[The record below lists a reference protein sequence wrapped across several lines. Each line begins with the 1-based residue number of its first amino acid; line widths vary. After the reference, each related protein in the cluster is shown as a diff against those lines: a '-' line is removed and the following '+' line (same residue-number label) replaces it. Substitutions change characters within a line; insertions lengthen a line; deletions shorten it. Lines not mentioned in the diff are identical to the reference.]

1 MCHGRHHG
9 GGVSLQLSQS
19 KEPDMLHVSMVGCGA
34 IGQGVLELLKS
45 DPDVCFDAV
54 IVPEH
59 AMDKAREAIAPLAPN
74 ARVVTRLSTDA
85 RPDLLVE
92 CAGHDAL
99 EEHVVPALE
108 QGIDCLVVS
117 VGALSEPGVAER
129 LEAAARRGNAQM
141 QLLSGAIGAI
151 DALAAARVGG
161 LDAVIYTGR
170 KPPRAWKDTPA
181 EQQFDLDALREP
193 TVIFEGNARDAARLF
208 PKNANVAATLS
219 LAGLGL
225 ERTRVLL
232 LADPTV
238 DENIHHVEARGA
250 FGGFELT
257 MRGKPLAAN
266 PKTSALTVFSV
277 VRALGNRAHAV
288 SI

>member
-1 MCHGRHHG
+1 
-9 GGVSLQLSQS
+9 
-19 KEPDMLHVSMVGCGA
+19 MLHVSMVGCGA
-34 IGQGVLELLKS
+34 IGRGVMELLKS
-45 DPDVCFDAV
+45 DPDVVFDVV

-59 AMDKAREAIAPLAPN
+59 TMDEARDAVSALAPR
-74 ARVVTRLSTDA
+74 ARVATHLDEG

-92 CAGHDAL
+92 CAGHHAL
-99 EEHVVPALE
+99 EEHIVPALE
-108 QGIDCLVVS
+108 RGIPCMVVS
-117 VGALSEPGVAER
+117 VGALSEPGMAER
-129 LEAAARRGNAQM
+129 LEAAARRGGTQV

-161 LDAVIYTGR
+161 LDEVIYTGR
-170 KPPRAWKDTPA
+170 KPARAWIGTPA
-181 EQQFDLDALREP
+181 EQLFDLDALTET
-193 TVIFEGNARDAARLF
+193 TVIFEGTARDAARLY
-208 PKNANVAATLS
+208 PKNANVAATVS

-225 ERTRVLL
+225 DRTSVKL
-232 LADPTV
+232 LADPHAV
-238 DENIHHVEARGA
+238 ENVHHVEARGA

>member
-1 MCHGRHHG
+1 
-9 GGVSLQLSQS
+9 
-19 KEPDMLHVSMVGCGA
+19 MLHVSMVGCGA
-34 IGQGVLELLKS
+34 IGRGVLELLKS
-45 DPDVCFDAV
+45 DPDVAFDVV
-54 IVPEH
+54 IVPEGQ
-59 AMDKAREAIAPLAPN
+59 MEEARGALSALAPN
-74 ARVVTRLSTDA
+74 VRVATCLDGQ

-92 CAGHDAL
+92 CAGHQAL
-99 EEHVVPALE
+99 EEHIIPALE
-108 QGIDCLVVS
+108 RGIPCMVVS
-117 VGALSEPGVAER
+117 VGALSEPGLVER
-129 LEAAARRGNAQM
+129 LEAAARRGKTQV

-161 LDAVIYTGR
+161 LDEVIYTGR
-170 KPPRAWKDTPA
+170 KPARAWTGTPA
-181 EQQFDLDALREP
+181 AELFDLDALTEP
-193 TVIFEGNARDAARLF
+193 TVIFEGTARDAARLY
-208 PKNANVAATLS
+208 PKNANVAATVS

-225 ERTRVLL
+225 DRTSVRL
-232 LADPTV
+232 LADPNAV
-238 DENIHHVEARGA
+238 ENVHHVEARGA

>member
-1 MCHGRHHG
+1 
-9 GGVSLQLSQS
+9 
-19 KEPDMLHVSMVGCGA
+19 MLHVSMVGCGA
-34 IGQGVLELLKS
+34 IGRGVLELLKN
-45 DPDVCFDAV
+45 DPDVAFDAV
-54 IVPEH
+54 IVPE
-59 AMDKAREAIAPLAPN
+59 AAQADARQALAGLAPQV
-74 ARVVTRLSTDA
+74 RVVTELGEA

-92 CAGHDAL
+92 CAGHQAL
-99 EEHVVPALE
+99 AEHIVPALE
-108 QGIDCLVVS
+108 RGVACLVVS
-117 VGALSEPGVAER
+117 VGALSEPGLAER
-129 LEAAARRGNAQM
+129 LEAAARSGGTQV

-161 LDAVIYTGR
+161 LDEVVYTGR
-170 KPPRAWKDTPA
+170 KPPRAWLGTPA
-181 EQQFDLDALREP
+181 EQVCDLAAL
-193 TVIFEGNARDAARLF
+193 TQAQVIFEGTARDAARLY

-225 ERTRVLL
+225 DRTQVKL
-232 LADPTV
+232 LADPAEQ
-238 DENIHHVEARGA
+238 ENVHHVAARGA

>member
-1 MCHGRHHG
+1 
-9 GGVSLQLSQS
+9 
-19 KEPDMLHVSMVGCGA
+19 MLHVSMVGCGA
-34 IGQGVLELLKS
+34 IGRGVLELLKS
-45 DPDVCFDAV
+45 DPDVVFDVV
-54 IVPEH
+54 IVPENG
-59 AMDKAREAIAPLAPN
+59 MDEARSALSELAPR
-74 ARVVTRLSTDA
+74 ARVATRLSDSDA

-92 CAGHDAL
+92 CAGHHAL
-99 EEHVVPALE
+99 EQHIVPALE
-108 QGIDCLVVS
+108 RGIACMVVS
-117 VGALSEPGVAER
+117 VGALSEPGLADR
-129 LEAAARRGNAQM
+129 LEAAARRGGTQV

-161 LDAVIYTGR
+161 LDEVVYTGR

-181 EQQFDLDALREP
+181 EAMFDLDALTTP
-193 TVIFEGNARDAARLF
+193 TVIFEGTARDAARLY
-208 PKNANVAATLS
+208 PKNANVAATVS

-225 ERTRVLL
+225 DRTAVRL
-232 LADPTV
+232 LADPGV
-238 DENIHHVEARGA
+238 QENVHHVEARGA